1 MKTILLAML
10 SSWGISHF
18 ALGQELALA
27 ALSRPQAPAA
37 VPAATPPTPAADEF
51 HQLLARASGA
61 WTGQATM
68 TFSPTAPAITSTSS
82 LTNSMAMGGLFQ
94 LSEITYNINGQ
105 QLRGVRVTGYDANKK
120 IFTRA
125 MIQDGGN
132 GVAMEGPW
140 DPATKSTTMRYQ
152 QLNNATGQYAEM
164 KEVYTFVDAN
174 TELLEIYRMDAKTSK
189 EFKILNV
196 KWTRN
201 QQ

>member
-1 MKTILLAML
+1 MKAILLVL
-10 SSWGISHF
+10 GSWGVFH
-18 ALGQELALA
+18 AAYGQQAT
-27 ALSRPQAPAA
+27 APANA
-37 VPAATPPTPAADEF
+37 KAAASTQAAPGDEF
-51 HQLLARASGA
+51 HRLLARSNGA

-68 TFSPTAPAITSTSS
+68 TFSPTAPPLTSTST

-94 LSEITYNINGQ
+94 VSEIIYNINGQ
-105 QLRGVRVTGYDANKK
+105 QIRGVRVTGYDAAKK

-140 DPATKSTTMRYQ
+140 DPGTKSTTMHYQ
-152 QLNNATGQYAEM
+152 QLNNSTGQYADM

-174 TELLEIYRMDAKTSK
+174 TEVLEIYRVDTKANK
-189 EFKILNV
+189 EFKILHV

-201 QQ
+201 